1 MSKIKITEYLA
12 GLGAIINEISPQD
25 AYSMQNEGAY
35 IIDIRTPEEVMNGL
49 PKNALHI
56 PRDHLEF
63 EISAGFSVST
73 PLLLICAA
81 GGRSLLCAK
90 SLYDMG
96 YENIYSINGGYE
108 NWLAQSLPSL
118 LPEDER
124 GNQ

>member
-1 MSKIKITEYLA
+1 MSKITITEYLTD
-12 GLGAIINEISPQD
+12 LKSIIKEISPQD
-25 AYSMQNEGAY
+25 AYSMQKKGAY
-35 IIDIRTPEEVMNGL
+35 IIDIRTSEEIRNGL

-63 EISAGFSVST
+63 EISTSFSVST

-81 GGRSLLCAK
+81 GGRSLLSAK

-96 YENIYSINGGYE
+96 HENIYSINGGYE
-108 NWLAQSLPSL
+108 NWLAQSLPSF

-124 GNQ
+124 GRQ